1 MIEDLKELTIEEL
14 KKERNNTRQKII
26 RLNHTNVNN
35 EFIMATVEAQKKKWK
50 HYYIKINEE
59 LNKKMKWAKFDMELL
74 GILGSDKE

>member
-50 HYYIKINEE
+50 HYYMRINEE
-59 LNKKMKWAKFDMELL
+59 LREKMKWVKFDMEVL
-74 GILGSDKE
+74 GIE

>member
-35 EFIMATVEAQKKKWK
+35 EFIMATVESQRKKWK
-50 HYYIKINEE
+50 HYYMRINEE

>member
-1 MIEDLKELTIEEL
+1 MIEDLSELTIEEL

-35 EFIMATVEAQKKKWK
+35 EFIMANVEAQKKKWK

-59 LNKKMKWAKFDMELL
+59 LNKKMKWVKFDMELL
-74 GILGSDKE
+74 GILRSDKE